1 MGGLLKNRTGSRP
14 LCQLERWGELWIPN
28 WFGIRGDDHLP
39 FLHDSG
45 RGFLPMAE
53 FQVRKWW
60 IIKMLWDHWWDRW
73 DEQFKLVISDSNFD
87 SHFNFNLILLLFLYS
102 LPFQTVS
109 NFFFNTEIAE
119 TNNLNKSENL
129 WTKNL
134 QGIFWAIRFQGHM
147 IHLNCSQSKQEQLRL
162 KGTENNKKSVWLK
175 KYLKLHNKLSKSI
188 INLLNQW

>member
-28 WFGIRGDDHLP
+28 WFGIRGDDHLS

-45 RGFLPMAE
+45 RDFLPMAE

-134 QGIFWAIRFQGHM
+134 PGHILSNSIPGPHNSFKLQPVKARAIKIEG
-147 IHLNCSQSKQEQLRL
+147 NWKQ
-162 KGTENNKKSVWLK
+162 
-175 KYLKLHNKLSKSI
+175 
-188 INLLNQW
+188 